1 MVMEVK
7 ESTYLLEKE
16 AALTATLCT
25 TLGQR
30 HFLAYP
36 SQHTFNYHQIR

>member
-1 MVMEVK
+1 MEVK
-7 ESTYLLEKE
+7 ESRYLPDKE
-16 AALTATLCT
+16 EALNDTLCT

-36 SQHTFNYHQIR
+36 PQLTFNHHQMR

>member
-1 MVMEVK
+1 MVMVVK
-7 ESTYLLEKE
+7 ESTYLPDKE
-16 AALTATLCT
+16 EALTATLST

-36 SQHTFNYHQIR
+36 SQLTFNHHQIW